1 MKTTNGSTRN
11 GRLTDMDRLGG
22 TAPGGRPPA
31 AGLHHPAEAPRPGPG
46 ARVVPAR
53 VVIRPARP
61 DDLEEATLL
70 ERRVWGP
77 LAATLNELQ
86 RRLFA
91 LPEAFLLAEIYRP
104 GRLPQIVGLA
114 NGLLWTRDFPRSYL
128 EYEKTLPSGAHNPR
142 GEVLYLTSLGVDESL
157 RGRGVGLR
165 LLLEAVEVGRRRH
178 LKLVRLI
185 GNQRS
190 RPLYQRAHFAVVQ
203 PLPRMFR
210 QHRDLMPQPVLME
223 FPLV

>member
-1 MKTTNGSTRN
+1 MKPTNGSTRN
-11 GRLTDMDRLGG
+11 GHLAGIDRLGEPNPG
-22 TAPGGRPPA
+22 TRPPA
-31 AGLHHPAEAPRPGPG
+31 SGIRRGAESRRPRAT
-46 ARVVPAR
+46 ARTVPAR

-77 LAATLNELQ
+77 MAATLNELQ

-91 LPEAFLLAEIYRP
+91 LPEAFLLAEMYRP
-104 GRLPQIVGLA
+104 GRTPQIVGLT
-114 NGLLWTRDFPRSYL
+114 NGLLWTREFPRSYT
-128 EYEKTLPSGAHNPR
+128 EFEKMLPSGSHNPR
-142 GEVLYLTSLGVDESL
+142 GEVLYVTSLGVDESI

-165 LLLEAVEVGRRRH
+165 LLLELVEVGRRRH

-190 RPLYQRAHFAVVQ
+190 KPLYQRAGFSAVQ
-203 PLPRMFR
+203 PLPRMYR
-210 QHRDLMPQPVLME
+210 QHRALMPQPVLME

>member
-11 GRLTDMDRLGG
+11 GHL
-22 TAPGGRPPA
+22 
-31 AGLHHPAEAPRPGPG
+31 AGLERLEDAGTGARPHTGGIHPGAEARRTGSA
-46 ARVVPAR
+46 ARTVPAR

-77 LAATLNELQ
+77 MAATLNELQ

-91 LPEAFLLAEIYRP
+91 LPEAFLLAEMYRP
-104 GRLPQIVGLA
+104 GRSPQIVGLT
-114 NGLLWTRDFPRSYL
+114 NGLLWTREFPRSYP
-128 EYEKTLPSGAHNPR
+128 EFEKMLPSGSHNPR
-142 GEVLYLTSLGVDESL
+142 GEVLYVTSLGVDESI

-165 LLLEAVEVGRRRH
+165 LLLVLVEVGRRRH

-185 GNQRS
+185 GNRRS
-190 RPLYQRAHFAVVQ
+190 KPLYQRAGFAVVQ
-203 PLPRMFR
+203 SLPRMYR
-210 QHRDLMPQPVLME
+210 QHRGQMPHPVLME

>member
-1 MKTTNGSTRN
+1 MKTTGGTTRN
-11 GRLTDMDRLGG
+11 GHLPSVERQGQAG
-22 TAPGGRPPA
+22 
-31 AGLHHPAEAPRPGPG
+31 AGLPGASIRPGNGPH
-46 ARVVPAR
+46 ASRPVTRTVPAR

-77 LAATLNELQ
+77 MAATLNELQ

-91 LPEAFLLAEIYRP
+91 LPEAFLLAEMYRP
-104 GRLPQIVGLA
+104 GRPPQIVGLT
-114 NGLLWTRDFPRSYL
+114 NGLLWTREFPRSYTA
-128 EYEKTLPSGAHNPR
+128 YEKMLPSGSHNPR
-142 GEVLYLTSLGVDESL
+142 GEVLYVTSLGVDETI

-165 LLLEAVEVGRRRH
+165 LLLELVEVGRRRH

-190 RPLYQRAHFAVVQ
+190 RPLYERAGFATIQ
-203 PLPRMFR
+203 ALPRMYR
-210 QHRDLMPQPVLME
+210 QHRALMPHPVLME